1 MHTRLNRPLPPR
13 TQVPEYAGGSLS
25 SAGWHNHDSM
35 SQIMGDYTTYATV
48 LIWMPEALVLSLAAI
63 PWIRWS
69 KRFSLRTLLIA
80 TTLVAVVP
88 GLMVYAT
95 HTH

>member
-1 MHTRLNRPLPPR
+1 MATRLNRPLPPR

-48 LIWMPEALVLSLAAI
+48 PIWMLGALVLSLAAI

-80 TTLVAVVP
+80 TSVVAMLLGLIVAV
-88 GLMVYAT
+88 L
-95 HTH
+95 